1 MTRATTPR
9 GARRVLLGPLWQWAI
24 IVIVIVPL
32 GLALAA
38 WGGAFNA
45 TAETVARHA
54 LRAWSIILF
63 SASLAWLALVVPGV
77 LLSTVTARRRGTP
90 GLVGQGASLFWVGIF
105 LVVTA
110 LAGSVAVWLGLGGW
124 PR

>member
-1 MTRATTPR
+1 MTRGMSSR

-24 IVIVIVPL
+24 IAIVVIPL
-32 GLALAA
+32 AAALAA

-63 SASLAWLALVVPGV
+63 SASVVWLGLVLPGV
-77 LLSTVTARRRGTP
+77 VLSTIAARRRGTP
-90 GLVGQGASLFWVGIF
+90 GLVGQGASLFWVGMF

-110 LAGSVAVWLGLGGW
+110 LAGSMAVWLGLGGW

>member
-63 SASLAWLALVVPGV
+63 SSSLAWLALVVPGV

>member
-24 IVIVIVPL
+24 IVAVIVPL

-54 LRAWSIILF
+54 LRAWSIVLF
-63 SASLAWLALVVPGV
+63 SASIAWLGLVLPGV
-77 LLSTVTARRRGTP
+77 LLSTVAARRRGTP
-90 GLVGQGASLFWVGIF
+90 GLVGQGASLFWAGMF